1 LKLLRARLF
10 PAGTPFNSSQF
21 AQPIKFHDNH
31 CTTIQSFP
39 HPLRSQDFPLPCSQ
53 IAAIAARCGPG
64 KGRLGH
70 IGDACRKFNSLGIH
84 CKPRLRIPNRT
95 FGRSSKAISGEYLAI
110 DVGANVGDTL
120 SIIRQAADVPVL
132 CVEGDPQCVGLFKE
146 NAAQYDRVELFESFL
161 SDKEGIETVQMDK
174 EGWNTTLLPGSG
186 EGGKTLQFRTLDS
199 VTSGRSHPCGLLKLD
214 VEGYEWKIL
223 SGSRMLLENDKPVIC
238 LEYNI
243 RHSGFPPEDFV
254 RGIENLRNLGYEH
267 VMVYESQG
275 VLLRTIALGAG
286 WEDFLDMHHFLVSAL
301 SPVLYADIVLFPKSK
316 TASFEGFL
324 ESERKY
330 CRSRPRLNGSQAL
343 S

>member
-1 LKLLRARLF
+1 MITIAQRFNHFLTRFGVRISRSHVRKLPLLRPGVVQAKVGSATLAM
-10 PAGTPFNSSQF
+10 PAESS
-21 AQPIKFHDNH
+21 I
-31 CTTIQSFP
+31 
-39 HPLRSQDFPLPCSQ
+39 PLEYTANPDYGSQ
-53 IAAIAARCGPG
+53 I
-64 KGRLGH
+64 GRLAGH
-70 IGDACRKFNSLGIH
+70 L
-84 CKPRLRIPNRT
+84 
-95 FGRSSKAISGEYLAI
+95 KATSGEYLAI

-146 NAAQYDRVELFESFL
+146 NAAQYDRVELLESFL
-161 SDKEGIETVQMDK
+161 SDKEGIETVHMDK

-199 VTSGRSHPCGLLKLD
+199 VTSGRSHSCGLLKLD

-223 SGSRMLLENDKPVIC
+223 SGSRMLLENDQPVIC

-275 VLLRTIALGAG
+275 VLLSTIALGAG
-286 WEDFLDMHHFLVSAL
+286 WEDFLDMHHFLVNAL
-301 SPVLYADIVLFPKSK
+301 SPVLYADIVLFPRSK